1 MKLNVLFINIPY
13 VGHVNPTLV
22 LAEELVNRGHN
33 VAYILTE
40 EWRNRIEDIGA
51 EFFPY
56 QDFDESLTEEQVNEL
71 CYLAAYKT
79 GAAKGS
85 GFDLLIYEAWFFL
98 GEALGEMLG
107 IPTVRLFTTF
117 ALNENVMD
125 KILQTSTNLC
135 AFMDDN
141 IRKWHTE
148 KLIGQVKIK
157 EQDFLNEMV
166 YRIPQL
172 NITFTSRWFQADEQ
186 AFDERFKFVGTAL
199 SDTETELCDE
209 LSEYDGKPLIYISL
223 GTIYNKHL
231 SFFKSCIK
239 EFANTEFTVFI
250 SVGTKCSI
258 QSFGELP
265 DNIYVYAHVDQKKI
279 LKKASLFITHGGMNS
294 LNEAIYYGVPLIVI
308 PQDADQ
314 PFNALRVAELN
325 LGITLKMRNAKH
337 GLYEMAK
344 QVIENEEI
352 KKQMKCAQIK
362 QQSAGGVQKA
372 ADYVEAL

>member
-1 MKLNVLFINIPY
+1 MNVLFINIPY

-22 LAEELVNRGHN
+22 LAEELVNRGHK

-40 EWRNRIEDIGA
+40 NWRNRIEDIGA
-51 EFFPY
+51 EFIPY
-56 QDFDESLTEEQVNEL
+56 QDFDEALTEEQINEL

-79 GAAKGS
+79 GVAKGS
-85 GFDLLIYEAWFFL
+85 SFELLIYEAWFFL
-98 GEALGEMLG
+98 GEALGEKLE

-117 ALNENVMD
+117 TLNKNVMD

-135 AFMDDN
+135 AFIDDN

-148 KLIGQVKIK
+148 KLIGQIKIK
-157 EQDFLNEMV
+157 EQDFMNEMV

-172 NITFTSRWFQADEQ
+172 NITFTSRWFQVDDQ

-199 SDTETELCDE
+199 SAEEIQLCDG
-209 LSEYDGKPLIYISL
+209 LNEYNEKPIIYISL
-223 GTIYNKHL
+223 GTVYNKHL
-231 SFFKSCIK
+231 NFFKLCIN
-239 EFANTEFTVFI
+239 EFANTEFTVFL
-250 SVGTKCSI
+250 SVGTQCTI

-265 DNIYVYAHVDQKKI
+265 NNVHVYAYLDQKEI

-294 LNEAIYYGVPLIVI
+294 INEAIYYGVPLIVI

-325 LGITLKMRNAKH
+325 LGITLKMRNIKH
-337 GLYEMAK
+337 GLYQKAK
-344 QVIENEEI
+344 QVIEDEEI
-352 KKQMKCAQIK
+352 KKHMKYAQI
-362 QQSAGGVQKA
+362 QQRSAGGVQKA